1 MIDKFPSQDA
11 RLLDALT
18 ITLEN
23 TCVFGELILHNPDMS
38 YRILESRKNGPAW
51 KELLNWCLKYTRQF
65 NDRIIDAK
73 SQELLW
79 LTEQE
84 VNPEKRTDDFINPY
98 RNKADTKDKAKK
110 KKAATKRPKGPQMVT
125 RDEF

>member
-1 MIDKFPSQDA
+1 MVDKFPSQDA

-38 YRILESRKNGPAW
+38 YRILESQTNGPDW

-84 VNPEKRTDDFINPY
+84 INPEKRSNDFINPY
-98 RNKADTKDKAKK
+98 RSRANNKDKTKK
-110 KKAATKRPKGPQMVT
+110 KKPVKKLPKGPQMVT